1 MFSAQHPKVNK
12 PSLSHTHLLEPP
24 LSPPPIPLS
33 PQAADRG
40 RRHRPRARLRA
51 PTEARALEA
60 RGVFLFADTPPFP
73 HMSHPVSPI
82 CHKLILF
89 WLEAMRLGQLGRDES
104 SHLERELT
112 SFERELT
119 REPRA
124 TASRASSLGGPVEAG
139 RGGGTPAGVTPA
151 GVTPAGVTPAGV
163 TPGGLT
169 RTSSFGRHIQ
179 RRTASFGRA
188 TGVRRA
194 PSVARAASAG
204 SFVEPSYPGS
214 SRERS
219 TRYRDLDSRSRD
231 LELELERQFSQMM
244 GSDEIETRGEA
255 ISRDQTA
262 SLSSSFS
269 SQPAASVR
277 PAATRE
283 VKCLNPPPP
292 TPPRPFGR
300 ICSHRVP
307 PMEPHAPPPH
317 FLLTLW
323 DQAGVHLPL
332 PALRC
337 RPR

>member
-1 MFSAQHPKVNK
+1 
-12 PSLSHTHLLEPP
+12 
-24 LSPPPIPLS
+24 
-33 PQAADRG
+33 
-40 RRHRPRARLRA
+40 
-51 PTEARALEA
+51 
-60 RGVFLFADTPPFP
+60 
-73 HMSHPVSPI
+73 MSHPVSPI

-119 REPRA
+119 SFERELTREPRA

-139 RGGGTPAGVTPA
+139 RGGG
-151 GVTPAGVTPAGV
+151 TPAGVTPAGV

-231 LELELERQFSQMM
+231 LEVELERQFSQMM

>member
-1 MFSAQHPKVNK
+1 
-12 PSLSHTHLLEPP
+12 
-24 LSPPPIPLS
+24 
-33 PQAADRG
+33 
-40 RRHRPRARLRA
+40 
-51 PTEARALEA
+51 
-60 RGVFLFADTPPFP
+60 
-73 HMSHPVSPI
+73 
-82 CHKLILF
+82 
-89 WLEAMRLGQLGRDES
+89 MRLGQLGRDEY
-104 SHLERELT
+104 LERELT

-139 RGGGTPAGVTPA
+139 RGGG
-151 GVTPAGVTPAGV
+151 TPAGVTPAGV

-300 ICSHRVP
+300 ICSHRVL
-307 PMEPHAPPPH
+307 PMEPHAPPTFPSH
-317 FLLTLW
+317 VLGPSRCPSPSPSSPLSAALS
-323 DQAGVHLPL
+323 ASRVHV
-332 PALRC
+332 LRV
-337 RPR
+337 RVLRVRVLRASPRVGASPRASPMGTRSVR

>member
-151 GVTPAGVTPAGV
+151 GVTPGGV

-300 ICSHRVP
+300 ICSHRVL

-317 FLLTLW
+317 FLLTFW